1 MSMAP
6 LVSLVLCPSTPMEKP
21 KRLLLDRT
29 EELSEGQMWNK
40 AVVRSTCTGASLL
53 QFPVC
58 FGAREEASSDLSC
71 HGVFSTCCIGI
82 WEGKLGNLPI
92 S

>member
-1 MSMAP
+1 
-6 LVSLVLCPSTPMEKP
+6 MEKAE
-21 KRLLLDRT
+21 RLLLDRT
-29 EELSEGQMWNK
+29 EGLSEGQVWNEG
-40 AVVRSTCTGASLL
+40 VVRSTCTGASLL
-53 QFPVC
+53 QFPAC

-71 HGVFSTCCIGI
+71 HGVFSTHCIGI